1 LQRISALEQQKKAFG
16 STTQEVTTKITGQV
30 DPLSGGMFDDQSAR
44 YEAEAEAERVR
55 YQEQVDRLNEAKMLQ
70 LEVAGGYYQLEQDL
84 AQTHATRMQQIEAA
98 KNQAML
104 ASGQQLFEGLAS
116 ATAQFAGEQSGAYRA
131 MFAVSKAFAVAQAGL
146 QLSAALT
153 QVLGDPTA
161 LTPAQ
166 KFANVAA
173 VAAAGGALVS
183 AVSGASYSG
192 RALGGPVQA
201 NQMYRVNETGSPEIF
216 NAANGRQYMMPN
228 QRGEVVSN
236 KDASASGG
244 EPTVIV
250 NIQNNAEG
258 STATATSRTDNRQT
272 IIDVIVSDMGTN
284 GKTGQMVNR
293 ITGTRRAGG

>member
-1 LQRISALEQQKKAFG
+1 LK
-16 STTQEVTTKITGQV
+16 
-30 DPLSGGMFDDQSAR
+30 
-44 YEAEAEAERVR
+44 
-55 YQEQVDRLNEAKMLQ
+55 
-70 LEVAGGYYQLEQDL
+70 
-84 AQTHATRMQQIEAA
+84 QIEAA
-98 KNQAML
+98 KNQALL
-104 ASGQQLFEGLAS
+104 ASGQQLFDGLAS
-116 ATAQFAGEQSGAYRA
+116 ATAQFAGEQSGAYAA

-183 AVSGASYSG
+183 AVGSASYSG

-201 NQMYRVNETGSPEIF
+201 NQMYRVNETGAPEIF

-228 QRGEVVSN
+228 QRGDVVSN
-236 KDASASGG
+236 KNATDGGSG

-250 NIQNNAEG
+250 NIQNNADG
-258 STATATSRTDNRQT
+258 STATASSRREDSQT
-272 IIDVIVSDMGTN
+272 IIDVVVSNMMSN
-284 GKTGQMVNR
+284 GKIAQATNR
-293 ITGTRRAGG
+293 ITGTKRAGG